1 MSFNVDSYLAALKE
15 ARRKRRAM
23 LASLIVFSI
32 FVSGNVFW
40 MLRGTGVAMADE
52 DPVFET
58 VSSEETEETS
68 ETTETNETEVILET
82 EETTET
88 TVGSE
93 ILEEVPEETEDLTEE
108 TGETDVFENPEKT
121 SETEET
127 LVYDKAPESEFKEY
141 RATTKNGITVSVLAE
156 TGAFPDGTSMTA
168 EYISEGPIIAQ
179 LSEEMDLD
187 EKKIIEAIPVDIS
200 FYDEQGNVI
209 EPLEGYMVSVF
220 INLPDGLPLEG
231 DDLSLIHI
239 DKEGNTSEVDEVVLS
254 DSKAS
259 FIAEEFSIYVLTSL
273 GERDKEYVH
282 EWLEGYWQ
290 APNHEGYIYNTYD
303 YPYIID
309 SDDDMYLVYYTSD
322 DSKWLFTNDNGIVE
336 VQSIE
341 SEFNQDLQL
350 YRHLSR
356 VVPKGEGKATIY
368 QDAGNNQFESFFIEV
383 RDYNKTVVINFD
395 DYNFIQ
401 YNNPDNAYIV
411 NVGDNIELRGSS
423 SDGNNYF
430 YLVDGNG
437 QYITSSQYLT
447 IEGNSANGNGRT
459 AVLNATDVNYNPYIP
474 IYNNNNYVGVAIN
487 AGYGNSDT
495 RIVYFKIQERSLLDH
510 ADIEIADGGEYK
522 STRVYIENG
531 VLKKEV
537 TTYQSAVYGVNSCEM
552 FEASGDYVTFYKDA
566 GRQQDILPDVH
577 GYAGDFANG
586 GDYWK
591 NPNKKPGETQY
602 ELTSKYA
609 LDQNGNQIHSSN
621 KKYMFA
627 DVDHVIFDVQLELEP
642 LTKQVYV
649 KNGDNWVLSSTAD
662 ISSQSPEY
670 IDSAVFEMDRRAVI
684 DAFNK
689 CPYNNGL
696 DFTIKAD
703 LAMVQFEAQKILKN
717 GTLAGDDYEFELFTR
732 TYNDQTGTY
741 DEQIVSTAKNDANG
755 KVSFDSI
762 ILEKPGTY
770 QYYIREIPGND
781 PNIDYDTTTYDITII
796 VGNDMSI
803 EIQSDTFNYEFTN
816 KVMFILPETGGIGI
830 VPYTISGCFLIS
842 AAVFIWVTRKRKRD
856 GP

>member
-52 DPVFET
+52 DPAFET

-356 VVPKGEGKATIY
+356 VV
-368 QDAGNNQFESFFIEV
+368 
-383 RDYNKTVVINFD
+383 
-395 DYNFIQ
+395 
-401 YNNPDNAYIV
+401 
-411 NVGDNIELRGSS
+411 
-423 SDGNNYF
+423 
-430 YLVDGNG
+430 
-437 QYITSSQYLT
+437 
-447 IEGNSANGNGRT
+447 
-459 AVLNATDVNYNPYIP
+459 
-474 IYNNNNYVGVAIN
+474 
-487 AGYGNSDT
+487 
-495 RIVYFKIQERSLLDH
+495 
-510 ADIEIADGGEYK
+510 
-522 STRVYIENG
+522 
-531 VLKKEV
+531 
-537 TTYQSAVYGVNSCEM
+537 
-552 FEASGDYVTFYKDA
+552 
-566 GRQQDILPDVH
+566 
-577 GYAGDFANG
+577 
-586 GDYWK
+586 
-591 NPNKKPGETQY
+591 
-602 ELTSKYA
+602 
-609 LDQNGNQIHSSN
+609 
-621 KKYMFA
+621 
-627 DVDHVIFDVQLELEP
+627 
-642 LTKQVYV
+642 
-649 KNGDNWVLSSTAD
+649 
-662 ISSQSPEY
+662 
-670 IDSAVFEMDRRAVI
+670 
-684 DAFNK
+684 
-689 CPYNNGL
+689 
-696 DFTIKAD
+696 
-703 LAMVQFEAQKILKN
+703 
-717 GTLAGDDYEFELFTR
+717 
-732 TYNDQTGTY
+732 
-741 DEQIVSTAKNDANG
+741 
-755 KVSFDSI
+755 
-762 ILEKPGTY
+762 
-770 QYYIREIPGND
+770 
-781 PNIDYDTTTYDITII
+781 
-796 VGNDMSI
+796 
-803 EIQSDTFNYEFTN
+803 
-816 KVMFILPETGGIGI
+816 
-830 VPYTISGCFLIS
+830 
-842 AAVFIWVTRKRKRD
+842 
-856 GP
+856 